1 MQSLSLSDL
10 DNLAMEKKDL
20 ERRPSALAEVI
31 LSPGTLRVNVQGAFI
46 ADNEPRW
53 LDGTHHDTRDIRLP
67 NHKTLVS
74 HVALD
79 VRMPGQKVRAPV

>member
-1 MQSLSLSDL
+1 
-10 DNLAMEKKDL
+10 MEKDL
-20 ERRPSALAEVI
+20 ERRPSTLEEVI

-46 ADNEPRW
+46 ADDEPGW
-53 LDGTHHDTRDIRLP
+53 LDGTRHDTRDIRLP

-79 VRMPGQKVRAPV
+79 VRKPGKIVSAPV